1 MHRCAKQMSKEK
13 EKALAAYLRKNC
25 NQKSVCN
32 DICTEHCRA
41 NIVARKQAQLFY
53 AGWDAA
59 MEVLKN
65 MHWDEAMDLILNNKT
80 ED

>member
-1 MHRCAKQMSKEK
+1 MSEK
-13 EKALAAYLRKNC
+13 EKALAAYLRKSC
-25 NQKSVCN
+25 NQKNVCN

-59 MEVLKN
+59 MEVLKH
-65 MHWDEAMDLILNNKT
+65 MPWDEAMDLILENKE
-80 ED
+80 EDL